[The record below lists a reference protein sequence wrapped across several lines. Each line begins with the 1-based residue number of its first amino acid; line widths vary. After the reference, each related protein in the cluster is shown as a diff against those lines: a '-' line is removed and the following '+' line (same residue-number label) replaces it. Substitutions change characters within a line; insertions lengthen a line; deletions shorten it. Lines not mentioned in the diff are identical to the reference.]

1 MEKIIITGC
10 SGFIGFHLC
19 SNLLKDSYEIY
30 GIDSLNNYYDVKL
43 KEERLKILNLNKNF
57 TFKKINLEDKELL
70 SSVFKTFKPDKVV
83 NLAAQAGVRYSV
95 ENPYVYVNSNIV
107 GFLNIIEECRQSN
120 VKGFIYASSSSVYG
134 GNKKIPFSETD
145 QTKDP
150 LSLYGATKLSNELIA
165 NSYTRLYGL
174 KSTGLR
180 FFTVYGPWGRPDMAM
195 YIFAN
200 KITNNKPISVF
211 NNGKMKRDF
220 TYIDD
225 VISGIKAA
233 IKKNYK
239 LEIFNLGNNSS
250 ENIMDM
256 IKIMEVELG
265 KKAMINFLPMQM
277 GDVKESFADIFHS
290 QKYLNYEPK
299 TSIQN
304 GIPKFIDWYKSY
316 HI

>member
-19 SNLLKDSYEIY
+19 NDLLSNNYEVY
-30 GIDSLNNYYDVKL
+30 GIDSLNDYYDVKL
-43 KEERLKILNLNKNF
+43 KEERLRILKNNKNF
-57 TFKKINLEDKELL
+57 TFKKLSLENKNLL
-70 SSVFKTFKPDKVV
+70 SSVFKRFNPDKVV
-83 NLAAQAGVRYSV
+83 NLAAQAGVRYSI
-95 ENPYVYVNSNIV
+95 ENPYVYINSNIV
-107 GFLNIIEECRQSN
+107 GFLNIIEECRQNN
-120 VKGFIYASSSSVYG
+120 VNGFIYASSSSVYG
-134 GNKKIPFSETD
+134 GNKKIPFSESD
-145 QTKDP
+145 KTKDP
-150 LSLYGATKLSNELIA
+150 ISLYGATKLSNELIA
-165 NSYTRLYGL
+165 NSYSKLYGL
-174 KSTGLR
+174 NSTGLR

-200 KITNNKPISVF
+200 KIINNESISVF

-225 VISGIKAA
+225 IISGIKAA
-233 IKKNYK
+233 IEKNYK

-256 IKIMEVELG
+256 IRIIENELG
-265 KKAMINFLPMQM
+265 KKAKINYMPMQM

-299 TSIQN
+299 TNIHI
-304 GIPKFIDWYKSY
+304 GIPKFIKWYKSY
-316 HI
+316 HV